1 MFADCKTVLIEL
13 PVSREVYSVK
23 IQMVLACIPV
33 IDLWAAY
40 RIEKLRVWVLLWI
53 GMALI
58 GMVVNPTGKDLAGI
72 IASILIGI
80 PIALF
85 LMRYLTME
93 WNRKIESSSQ
103 S

>member
-1 MFADCKTVLIEL
+1 
-13 PVSREVYSVK
+13 
-23 IQMVLACIPV
+23 MVLACIPV

-58 GMVVNPTGKDLAGI
+58 GMVVNPTGQDLAGAI
-72 IASILIGI
+72 VAILIGI

-93 WNRKIESSSQ
+93 WNRKIGYSNQ

>member
-1 MFADCKTVLIEL
+1 M
-13 PVSREVYSVK
+13 PVSREIYSVK
-23 IQMVLACIPV
+23 IQMILACIPV

-58 GMVVNPTGKDLAGI
+58 GMLVNPTGEDLGGI
-72 IASILIGI
+72 VISFMISIAA
-80 PIALF
+80 ALF

-93 WNRKIESSSQ
+93 WNRKISEDYKKF
-103 S
+103 

>member
-1 MFADCKTVLIEL
+1 
-13 PVSREVYSVK
+13 
-23 IQMVLACIPV
+23 MVLACIPV

>member
-1 MFADCKTVLIEL
+1 
-13 PVSREVYSVK
+13 
-23 IQMVLACIPV
+23 MVLACIPV

-93 WNRKIESSSQ
+93 WNRKR
-103 S
+103 